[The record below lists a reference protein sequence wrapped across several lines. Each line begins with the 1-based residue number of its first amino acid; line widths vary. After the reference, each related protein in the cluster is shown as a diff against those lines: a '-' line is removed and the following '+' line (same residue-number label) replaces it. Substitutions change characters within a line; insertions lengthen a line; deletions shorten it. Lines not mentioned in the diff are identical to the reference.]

1 MANKGCEDEPRST
14 AYWGPVNVMQEMER
28 AFDSVRTKLGELA
41 YSAGSIISPRVP
53 AVDVREE
60 DGRYIVEAE
69 LPGLKREDVSI
80 ELGEG
85 TLYIKAHKE
94 EQTEERREGYLRRER
109 GTTSFYRRLALPAD
123 ADHDNI
129 SAKLEDG
136 VLRVAIPRVSVP
148 PEPHRRIDVD

>member
-1 MANKGCEDEPRST
+1 MANRKCEDEPRPSS
-14 AYWGPVNVMQEMER
+14 YWGPVNMMQEMER
-28 AFDSVRTKLGELA
+28 AFDSVRTKIGDLA
-41 YSAGSIISPRVP
+41 YSAGSMISPRVP

-60 DGRYIVEAE
+60 GDWYVVDAE

-94 EQTEERREGYLRRER
+94 ERAEESGEGYLRKER
-109 GTTSFYRRLALPAD
+109 GSMSFYRRLALPAD
-123 ADHDNI
+123 ADRDHV

-136 VLRVAIPRVSVP
+136 ILRITIPRLQMP
-148 PEPHRRIDVD
+148 AEPHRRVSVD